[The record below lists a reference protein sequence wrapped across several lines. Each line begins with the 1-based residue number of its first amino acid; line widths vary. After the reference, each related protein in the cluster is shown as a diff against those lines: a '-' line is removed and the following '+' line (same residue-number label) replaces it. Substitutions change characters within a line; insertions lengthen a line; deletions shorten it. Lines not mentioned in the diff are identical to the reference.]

1 MIFCDPEAYHQIY
14 SNRANVRRSNF
25 YEAMVFKSDE
35 KSTLS
40 TIDVAEHSKRR
51 KFLNICFNE
60 RMTKEACKF
69 VTRHIDQWNEIL
81 VRDVK
86 TGEWSETLE
95 LSRSIDGLVFDI
107 MGDLN
112 FGTPTNIKEPGDQP
126 YKEIPAMIKQVIQ
139 YNYTVS
145 IQRFEGVVQKKTKKK
160 KKKKKLTMFFS
171 WAALHSVTSI
181 SGSNP
186 VD

>member
-1 MIFCDPEAYHQIY
+1 MGGKRHIWLWQQLQVYGSPFRPEPNVVVFCDHEAYHQIY
-14 SNRANVRRSNF
+14 NNRANVRRSNF
-25 YEAMVFKSDE
+25 YEVFVFKDDQ

-40 TIDVAEHSKRR
+40 TIDVTEHSRRR
-51 KFLNICFNE
+51 KFLNICFTE
-60 RMTKEACKF
+60 RMTREACKF

-86 TGEWSETLE
+86 AGDWSATLE

-126 YKEIPAMIKQVIQ
+126 YKEIPRMIKQVVQ
-139 YNYTVS
+139 HNY
-145 IQRFEGVVQKKTKKK
+145 GVRRNH
-160 KKKKKLTMFFS
+160 L
-171 WAALHSVTSI
+171 
-181 SGSNP
+181 
-186 VD
+186 